1 MRSHQM
7 NKRGKKGEENM
18 SSQSIK
24 LRMVSL
30 LALLFFATAA
40 IAAEK
45 TSATDAAKGAVKDPK
60 ATAQKAI
67 PQQVRKELVSAG
79 ATAAAK
85 KAFDKASEELYPKAK
100 QEGNLIVYSVWD
112 VEHLKVITDA
122 FMKRYPGIKATY
134 WQGRNP
140 EIVTRALTELQG
152 GQSSFDVVLSDNA
165 PPVIRAAGGIQSY
178 ETVQKDVLYLH
189 DPTMPTVS
197 LQIQALAYNSRKT
210 KPADLPKSWEEV
222 ANPKYKGQIAL
233 DDPMRAGPLSS
244 MLSGLKTQ
252 WNDDARFNNFLKGL
266 KALSVPVHKST
277 SAMFRLVISGEY
289 NICMPALLHDVMEE
303 MHKGT
308 PINYVKSAP
317 PVVFPRQAGI
327 YVKAPNPNAGKLFAE
342 WLISEE
348 GQKTID
354 SIGRETSRNDFKSKT
369 SIESAFGKGTK
380 PLPVT
385 DKGFLEDPKKWLD
398 TYVKPIWE
406 G

>member
-1 MRSHQM
+1 ML
-7 NKRGKKGEENM
+7 KKSM
-18 SSQSIK
+18 MAVALAASFLFSS
-24 LRMVSL
+24 
-30 LALLFFATAA
+30 LAP
-40 IAAEK
+40 AAEK
-45 TSATDAAKGAVKDPK
+45 TVKDAIKDPK
-60 ATAQKAI
+60 AAAQKAI
-67 PQQVRKELVSAG
+67 PQQVRKEAGSAN
-79 ATAAAK
+79 ATATAK
-85 KAFDKASEELYPKAK
+85 KAFEKVSQELYPKAK

-112 VEHLKVITDA
+112 VEHLTVITNA

-140 EIVTRALTELQG
+140 EIVTRALTEFQG

-165 PPVIRAAGGIQSY
+165 PPVIRAAGAIQNY

-197 LQIQALAYNSRKT
+197 LQIQALAYNTKKM
-210 KPADLPKSWEEV
+210 KPADLPKTWEEV
-222 ANPKYKGQIAL
+222 ANPKYKGMIAL

-252 WNDDARFNNFLKGL
+252 WNNDTRFNNFVKGL
-266 KALSVPVHKST
+266 KALNVPVHKST

-303 MHKGT
+303 THKGT
-308 PINYVKSAP
+308 PISYVKTVP

-327 YVKAPNPNAGKLFAE
+327 YAKSPNPNAAKLFAE
-342 WLISEE
+342 WLISDE

-354 SIGRETSRNDFKSKT
+354 SVGRETSRNDFKSKT
-369 SIESAFGKGTK
+369 SIESAFGKGVK

-385 DKGFLEDPKKWLD
+385 DKAFLEDPKKWLD

>member
-1 MRSHQM
+1 MV
-7 NKRGKKGEENM
+7 KKSTVAVALSASFLF
-18 SSQSIK
+18 SSG
-24 LRMVSL
+24 
-30 LALLFFATAA
+30 AL
-40 IAAEK
+40 AAEK
-45 TSATDAAKGAVKDPK
+45 AAVKEAVRDPK
-60 ATAQKAI
+60 AAAQKAV
-67 PQQVRKELVSAG
+67 PEQVRKEGGS
-79 ATAAAK
+79 ATATATAK
-85 KAFDKASEELYPKAK
+85 KAFEKVSQELYPKAK
-100 QEGNLIVYSVWD
+100 QEGNLVVYSVWD
-112 VEHLKVITDA
+112 VEHLRVITDA
-122 FMKRYPGIKATY
+122 FMRRYPGIKATY

-140 EIVTRALTELQG
+140 EIVTRVLTEFQG

-165 PPVIRAAGGIQSY
+165 PPVIRAAGGIMPY

-189 DPTMPTVS
+189 DPTLPTVS
-197 LQIQALAYNSRKT
+197 LQIQALAYNTRKM
-210 KPADLPKSWEEV
+210 KSADLPKSWEEIS
-222 ANPKYKGQIAL
+222 NPKYKGMIAL

-252 WNDDARFNNFLKGL
+252 WNDDSRFNNFVKGL
-266 KALSVPVHKST
+266 KALNVPVHKST

-289 NICMPALLHDVMEE
+289 NICMPALLHDVVEE

-308 PINYVKSAP
+308 PIGYVKTVP

-342 WLISEE
+342 WLISDE

-369 SIESAFGKGTK
+369 SIESAFGKGAK

-385 DKGFLEDPKKWLD
+385 DKMFLEDPKKWLD
-398 TYVKPIWE
+398 TFVKPIWE

>member
-1 MRSHQM
+1 MF
-7 NKRGKKGEENM
+7 KKSTM
-18 SSQSIK
+18 AA
-24 LRMVSL
+24 
-30 LALLFFATAA
+30 ALSAGFLFASGAL
-40 IAAEK
+40 AAEK
-45 TSATDAAKGAVKDPK
+45 ASVKDAAKDAIKDPK
-60 ATAQKAI
+60 AAAQKVL
-67 PQQVRKELVSAG
+67 PGQVRKEAGSAG

-85 KAFDKASEELYPKAK
+85 KAFEKVSQELYPKAK

-140 EIVTRALTELQG
+140 EIVTRVLTEFQG
-152 GQSSFDVVLSDNA
+152 GQASFDIVLSDNA
-165 PPVIRAAGGIQSY
+165 PPVIRAAGGITPY

-189 DPTMPTVS
+189 DPTLPTVS
-197 LQIQALAYNSRKT
+197 LQIQALAFNT
-210 KPADLPKSWEEV
+210 KKMKAADMPKSWEEV
-222 ANPKYKGQIAL
+222 ANPKFKGMIAL

-252 WNDDARFNNFLKGL
+252 WNDDARINNFLKGL
-266 KALSVPVHKST
+266 KALNVPVHKST

-308 PINYVKSAP
+308 PVSYVKTVP
-317 PVVFPRQAGI
+317 PVVFPRQAGL
-327 YVKAPNPNAGKLFAE
+327 YAKAPNPNAGKLFAE
-342 WLISEE
+342 WLISDE
-348 GQKTID
+348 GQKTVD

-369 SIESAFGKGTK
+369 SIESAYGKNVK
-380 PLPVT
+380 PVPVT
-385 DKGFLEDPKKWLD
+385 DKLFLEDPKKWLD
-398 TYVKPIWE
+398 TFVKPIWE

>member
-1 MRSHQM
+1 MLRQ
-7 NKRGKKGEENM
+7 
-18 SSQSIK
+18 SS
-24 LRMVSL
+24 LFAA
-30 LALLFFATAA
+30 LALSASVLIGSAL
-40 IAAEK
+40 AAEK
-45 TSATDAAKGAVKDPK
+45 TPTTVKEAVKAAP
-60 ATAQKAI
+60 
-67 PQQVRKELVSAG
+67 
-79 ATAAAK
+79 AAAK
-85 KAFDKASEELYPKAK
+85 QAGGQQVKKEAGSAAATANAAKAFAQVSAELYPKAK

-140 EIVTRALTELQG
+140 EIVTRALTEFQG
-152 GQSSFDVVLSDNA
+152 GQASFDVVLSDNA
-165 PPVIRAAGGIQSY
+165 PPVIRAAGAIMSY
-178 ETVQKDVLYLH
+178 NTVQRVVLYLH
-189 DPTMPTVS
+189 DPTLPTVS
-197 LQIQALAYNSRKT
+197 LQIQALAYNTKKI

-222 ANPKYKGQIAL
+222 ANPKYKGMIAL

-244 MLSGLKTQ
+244 MLAGLKTQ
-252 WNDDARFNNFLKGL
+252 WKDDARFNNFLRNL
-266 KALSVPVHKST
+266 KALGVPVHKST

-289 NICMPALLHDVMEE
+289 AICMPALLHDVMEE

-308 PINYVKSAP
+308 PVDYVKTVP

-327 YVKAPNPNAGKLFAE
+327 YAKSPNPNSAKLFAE
-342 WLISEE
+342 WLISDE

-369 SIESAFGKGTK
+369 SIESAFGKAMK

-385 DKGFLEDPKKWLD
+385 DKMFLEDPKGWLD
-398 TYVKPIWE
+398 KFVKPIWE

>member
-1 MRSHQM
+1 M
-7 NKRGKKGEENM
+7 NKGGAKMRKNYLTVTAIALSGAIYFTAPGQAADAPPKGGKESKNSGQKAAPN
-18 SSQSIK
+18 
-24 LRMVSL
+24 
-30 LALLFFATAA
+30 ATAN
-40 IAAEK
+40 
-45 TSATDAAKGAVKDPK
+45 AAKAFEK
-60 ATAQKAI
+60 
-67 PQQVRKELVSAG
+67 VS
-79 ATAAAK
+79 T
-85 KAFDKASEELYPKAK
+85 ELYPKAK
-100 QEGNLIVYSVWD
+100 QEGNLVVYSVWD
-112 VEHLKVITDA
+112 VEHIRAVTDA
-122 FMKRYPGIKATY
+122 FAKRYPGLKTSY

-140 EIVTRALTELQG
+140 EIVTRVLTEFQG
-152 GQSSFDVVLSDNA
+152 GQASVDVVLSDNA
-165 PPVIRAAGGIQSY
+165 PPVLRAAGAMASY

-189 DPTMPTVS
+189 DPTLPTVS
-197 LQIQALAYNSRKT
+197 LQIQALAYNT
-210 KPADLPKSWEEV
+210 KKIKPNDLPKSWEDI
-222 ANPKYKGQIAL
+222 ANPKYKGLIAL

-252 WNDDARFNNFLKGL
+252 WKDDARFNNFLRNL
-266 KALSVPVHKST
+266 KALGVPVHKST

-308 PINYVKSAP
+308 PIGYVKTVP

-369 SIESAFGKGTK
+369 SIESAFGKGAK

-385 DKGFLEDPKKWLD
+385 DRMFLEDPKKWLD
-398 TYVKPIWE
+398 SNVKPICE

>member
-1 MRSHQM
+1 MLTKSTM
-7 NKRGKKGEENM
+7 AVALAASFLL
-18 SSQSIK
+18 SS
-24 LRMVSL
+24 
-30 LALLFFATAA
+30 LAP
-40 IAAEK
+40 AAEK
-45 TSATDAAKGAVKDPK
+45 ADVKEAIKDPK
-60 ATAQKAI
+60 AAAQKLM
-67 PQQVRKELVSAG
+67 PQQVRKEAG
-79 ATAAAK
+79 SATATATAK
-85 KAFDKASEELYPKAK
+85 KAFEKASQELYPKAK

-112 VEHLKVITDA
+112 VEHLRVITDA

-140 EIVTRALTELQG
+140 EIVTRVLTEFQG
-152 GQSSFDVVLSDNA
+152 GQASFDVVLSDNA
-165 PPVIRAAGGIQSY
+165 PPVIRAAGGIMPY

-189 DPTMPTVS
+189 DPTLPTVS
-197 LQIQALAYNSRKT
+197 LQIQALAYNTRKL

-222 ANPKYKGQIAL
+222 ANPKYKGMIAL

-252 WNDDARFNNFLKGL
+252 WNNETRFNNFVKGL
-266 KALSVPVHKST
+266 KALNVPVHKST

-303 MHKGT
+303 THKGT
-308 PINYVKSAP
+308 PISYVKTVP

-327 YVKAPNPNAGKLFAE
+327 YAKSPNPNAAKLFAE
-342 WLISEE
+342 WMISEE

-354 SIGRETSRNDFKSKT
+354 SVGRETSRNDFKSKT
-369 SIESAFGKGTK
+369 SIESAFGKGVK

-385 DKGFLEDPKKWLD
+385 DKAFLEDPKKWLD